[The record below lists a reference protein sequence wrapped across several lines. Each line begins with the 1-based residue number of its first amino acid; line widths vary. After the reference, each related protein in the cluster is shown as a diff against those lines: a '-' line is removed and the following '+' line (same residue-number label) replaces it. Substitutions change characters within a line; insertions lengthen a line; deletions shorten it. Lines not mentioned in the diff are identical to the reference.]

1 MRFRA
6 KESSSV
12 MLPVQFL
19 FRKVL
24 FPFCS
29 VLFEQ
34 KAAVP
39 VRYSQG
45 QKVLV
50 MPVRNLFDVL
60 WARKSIAVLAEVVE
74 VSVTETVAK
83 VLFKGI
89 DRVRITERSGFKNAA
104 YETVPISRETG
115 TEAVLEELRKKSQ
128 ELIFLINVG
137 ESDRLIQLLNYI
149 ADLGQLADFIANY
162 FVVDFSRRMALF
174 RELDQRRRAED
185 LITVLERLI
194 QKMKLRTQETDEKKH
209 S

>member
-1 MRFRA
+1 MGFRA

-12 MLPVQFL
+12 MLPIQFL

-29 VLFEQ
+29 VLIEQ
-34 KAAVP
+34 KAAAP
-39 VRYSQG
+39 VFYSQG

-50 MPVRNLFDVL
+50 MPVRGLFDLL
-60 WARKSIAVLAEVVE
+60 WARRRIVVLAEVVD
-74 VSVTETVAK
+74 VSVSEAVTK

-89 DRVRITERSGFKNAA
+89 DRVRITGRSGLRNAA
-104 YETVPISRETG
+104 YEPVPITRETG
-115 TEAVLEELRKKSQ
+115 AEAVLEELRKKSQ

-162 FVVDFSRRMALF
+162 FVIDFSRRMALF
-174 RELDQRRRAED
+174 RELDQRRRAEA
-185 LITVLERLI
+185 LITVLEGLI
-194 QKMKLRTQETDEKKH
+194 QKMKQKTQESDEKKH